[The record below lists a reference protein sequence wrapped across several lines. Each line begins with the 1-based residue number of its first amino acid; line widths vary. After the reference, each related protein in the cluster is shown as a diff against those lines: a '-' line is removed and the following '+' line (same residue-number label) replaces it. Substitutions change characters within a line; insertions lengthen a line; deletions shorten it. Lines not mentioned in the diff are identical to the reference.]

1 MEVNNMYSD
10 YFNVNKNFQASVNLE
25 LDIGSDHKIDEY
37 IPTPDICDVLNRYIK
52 VALGK
57 TKDYA
62 TTLIGP
68 YGKGKSFLLLVL
80 TYLLGKSKSSKS
92 WIELV
97 DKIKDINEE
106 LYKNLILIKQKD
118 ISLIPVIINSNYDN
132 VAQSFQISL
141 NEALKRES
149 LNDILPKNAFDV
161 CLELISKWEKNSFLK
176 EDASIKCIE
185 TNKVTLKELKSGL
198 KEYSPDAY
206 NKFIDL
212 YNCINIGLE
221 FNPLINNDV
230 VKTYSNLLP
239 EIKKRGYSGFFVV
252 FDEFSKFIEGNSK
265 ALMKDLKLIQDFA
278 ELSTRSS
285 VSNQIHL
292 CCVAHKSIMLYS
304 DGKTKNGSFDSFKT
318 VEGRFKE
325 VRFNRSLEEN
335 YHIISCAIKKNG
347 DSNKL
352 WNKFHNDNKNFY
364 EGISKLDIFNEKSI
378 ERVLFKGC
386 FPLNPLTVYSL
397 IQISEYSAQNERT
410 LFTFLADTDDDS
422 FNSFIHSND
431 VKDGLFNIDKIYD
444 YFSPML
450 QKEDT
455 NYIRNTWYRS
465 ESILSKLEDNLE
477 KRIVKALAIILMI
490 NDFDKFKATEEV
502 ISLSLNLELN
512 DVIRAI
518 NKLIDNHYLRKN
530 PLSNLLS
537 FALSNTKKIDENIAI
552 YKQTK
557 FKNIKYADFIE
568 EINEHRF
575 VLPRRY
581 NEINKITR
589 FFKTWFVEENDFINI
604 KNLSYYFE
612 NNYCDGVV
620 IYLLRNNISDEQ
632 IKDTI
637 DKVND
642 KRLIVKY
649 PSKQIDEI
657 LYESVLKY
665 ACLNEIKKQ
674 KGLDEVTIK
683 EIDLLLE
690 EVKDDC
696 KNLLDK
702 YFVTDYRY
710 YSCLEKEQKS
720 QSFNSLLSETM
731 NVIYPVTLIFNN
743 ELVNKRSVTTQYQ
756 KAINHVIDWI
766 LDGSQEWTYSE
777 TSPETSIKVSVLDNN
792 NNESSPSLNLRSVLN
807 EIKDNITISNRKTE
821 LKSIINKYYESPYG
835 IRLGVMPIILAKSIS
850 ELSDNVILYYQTKE
864 IEVNS
869 ANLVK
874 ACDSDK
880 YQLSF
885 SKSSAKQKKYLIR
898 LLKLFNC
905 ETTNNFNKDVV
916 KLTAYI
922 KRYFLGLPQ
931 IVRLNNINNN
941 YLGLDKSYIDYKN
954 LFLSFNINP
963 YEVIF
968 EQPKIIFSS
977 NDYDVLYDEIS
988 KIKDLKNNLLCSYE
1002 SDILASIKDLF
1013 MVENG
1018 TSLKNGIKD
1027 FIHKYVPE
1035 GQTPILEESS
1045 KNIYD
1050 CLIKCDSYD
1059 DLQIINRISR
1069 TTIGR
1074 YIEDW
1079 DSNKSDALIEN
1090 LKDFVEE
1097 IQQSKTFDQSKN
1109 PFEILEEACV
1119 SQSSMG
1125 SLMKNNI
1132 EAILDEFSGSVS
1144 TKEKLSILAS
1154 LMKEIM

>member
-1 MEVNNMYSD
+1 MEANNMYSD

-57 TKDYA
+57 SKDYA

-206 NKFIDL
+206 NKFVEL

-265 ALMKDLKLIQDFA
+265 TLMKDLKLIQDFA

-304 DGKTKNGSFDSFKT
+304 DSKTKNGLFDSFKT

-335 YHIISCAIKKNG
+335 YHIISCAIKKNK
-347 DSNKL
+347 DSYKI
-352 WNKFHNDNKNFY
+352 WDKFHNDNKNFY

-378 ERVLFKGC
+378 ERVLFEGC

-450 QKEDT
+450 QKEDA

-477 KRIVKALAIILMI
+477 KRVVKALAIILMI
-490 NDFDKFKATEEV
+490 NDLDKFKATEEV
-502 ISLSLNLELN
+502 ISLSLNLKLN

-604 KNLSYYFE
+604 KNLCYYFE

-620 IYLLRNNISDEQ
+620 IYLLRNNISDEK

-731 NVIYPVTLIFNN
+731 TDIYPVRLIFNN

-792 NNESSPSLNLRSVLN
+792 NTESSSSLNLRNVLN
-807 EIKDNITISNRKTE
+807 EIKDNITISNRKSE

-835 IRLGVMPIILAKSIS
+835 IRLGVMPIILAKAIS

-963 YEVIF
+963 FEVVF

-988 KIKDLKNNLLCSYE
+988 KIKDLKNKLLSSYE
-1002 SDILASIKDLF
+1002 SGILDTIKKLF

-1018 TSLKNGIKD
+1018 TSLKNGIND

-1079 DSNKSDALIEN
+1079 DSDKSDVLIEN
-1090 LKDFVEE
+1090 LKDFIGE
-1097 IQQSKTFDQSKN
+1097 IQHSKTFDQSKN
-1109 PFEILEEACV
+1109 PFEILEETSV